1 MKAKSEYHYYNFFFI
16 DYKYINY
23 ELWIIIILYSILE
36 TEASV
41 GRGVES
47 EAQTSRGVV
56 SEQKSKVWFGIIN
69 I

>member
-1 MKAKSEYHYYNFFFI
+1 
-16 DYKYINY
+16 
-23 ELWIIIILYSILE
+23 LYSILE

>member
-1 MKAKSEYHYYNFFFI
+1 MASSDGRVTYSSLSKLEKENTHFGY
-16 DYKYINY
+16 DDINHH
-23 ELWIIIILYSILE
+23 
-36 TEASV
+36 
-41 GRGVES
+41 VES